1 MNEISSHIPGSRE
14 YLTKLRNNSR
24 FLGALPK
31 EEVSPSDRRGNT
43 EKTSDKN
50 ISDNVDLTCIST
62 KGTEEELIPVIIS
75 ARNPFQGDLLLSPGA
90 FTSEKVSMR
99 NIKVDRTLGGGEVI
113 ARVSR
118 ETAEKLKNEGYNV
131 TSNETQYILPSYFE
145 PAHDNGV
152 EPEERE
158 LKNEKKDIPFELNAT
173 TKINELKTT
182 GKGIAIA
189 ILDTGI
195 YPHPDIK
202 DKIIAFKDFVNDR
215 ETPYDDNGHGTH
227 VAGDA
232 AGTGMVSGGKY
243 KGTAPEANLVG
254 IKVLNS
260 DGGAKVSDIVEG
272 IDWVI
277 QNRDQYNIRIINM
290 SVGVP
295 VTRDQCNAIN
305 QAVKRASDAGI
316 IVVAAAGNEGPV
328 EGTIAAAPGNS
339 PYAIT
344 IGAVDDKNTPQ
355 KDDDDIASF
364 SSRGTEDGLLKPDL
378 VAPGTNIISLNVPGS
393 EIAKQA
399 TAINYIKQLPDD
411 KLRILPPV
419 LYENFGMN
427 PELVTGK
434 SDGELRKFWNK
445 TFSKLNI
452 NSIDDDYISM
462 QGTSMAT
469 PLTAGIVADMLEINP
484 QLSPSQVKDILTK
497 TADDMGKP
505 KTSQGAGVLDA
516 MEAIQVAE
524 KTKGEL
530 PEIFAQMKTQS
541 MGYLI
546 SGSGGKIAFNG

>member
-1 MNEISSHIPGSRE
+1 MNEISGHLPAQRE
-14 YLTKLRNNSR
+14 YMIKLRNNSR

-31 EEVSPSDRRGNT
+31 EEISPSDRRGKS
-43 EKTSDKN
+43 EK
-50 ISDNVDLTCIST
+50 IIDNVDLSGVPA
-62 KGTEEELIPVIIS
+62 KETEEELIPVIIS
-75 ARNPFQGDLLLSPGA
+75 ARNPAKGDVLLAPGT
-90 FTSEKVSMR
+90 FNKEKVSR
-99 NIKVDRTLGGGEVI
+99 KNIKVDRTLAGGEVI

-118 ETAEKLKNEGYNV
+118 DTAEKLKNEGYNV
-131 TSNETQYILPSYFE
+131 TSNETQYILPAYFD
-145 PAHDNGV
+145 PANDNGV
-152 EPEERE
+152 EQAETEV
-158 LKNEKKDIPFELNAT
+158 KKDNTIPFELNAT

-202 DKIIAFKDFVNDR
+202 DKIVAFKDFVNDR

-232 AGTGMVSGGKY
+232 AGTGLASAGKY
-243 KGTAPEANLVG
+243 KGTAPEASLVG

-277 QNRDQYNIRIINM
+277 QNRDKYNIRIINM

-295 VTRDQCNAIN
+295 VTKDQCNAIN
-305 QAVKRASDAGI
+305 QAVKRASESGI
-316 IVVAAAGNEGPV
+316 VVVAAAGNEGPV

-344 IGAVDDKNTPQ
+344 IGAIDDKNTPQ

-364 SSRGTEDGLLKPDL
+364 SSRGTKDGLLKPDL

-393 EIAKQA
+393 EIDKQA
-399 TAINYIKQLPDD
+399 TAIKYIKQLPDE

-434 SDGELRKFWNK
+434 SDAELRKFWDK

-452 NSIDDDYISM
+452 NSIDDNYISM

-469 PLTAGIVADMLEINP
+469 PLTAGIIADMLEINP

-505 KTSQGAGVLDA
+505 KTSQGAGVIDA

-530 PEIFAQMKTQS
+530 PDIFAKMKAQS

>member
-1 MNEISSHIPGSRE
+1 MNEISGHLPAQRE
-14 YLTKLRNNSR
+14 YMIKLRNNSR

-31 EEVSPSDRRGNT
+31 EEISPSDRRGKS
-43 EKTSDKN
+43 EK
-50 ISDNVDLTCIST
+50 IIDNVDLSGVPA
-62 KGTEEELIPVIIS
+62 KETEEELIPVIIS
-75 ARNPFQGDLLLSPGA
+75 ARNPVQGELLLAPGA
-90 FTSEKVSMR
+90 FTSEKVSRR

-113 ARVSR
+113 ARVTR
-118 ETAEKLKNEGYNV
+118 ETAEKLKNEGYNI
-131 TSNETQYILPSYFE
+131 TSNETQYILPSYFD
-145 PAHDNGV
+145 PANDKGAETKEV
-152 EPEERE
+152 
-158 LKNEKKDIPFELNAT
+158 KKDSTIPFELNAT

-182 GKGIAIA
+182 GKGVAIA

-232 AGTGMVSGGKY
+232 AGTGLLSQGKY

-272 IDWVI
+272 IDWVV
-277 QNRDQYNIRIINM
+277 QNRDKYNIRIINM

-295 VTRDQCNAIN
+295 VTKDQCNAIN
-305 QAVKRASDAGI
+305 EAVKRATESGI
-316 IVVAAAGNEGPV
+316 VVVAAAGNEGPV

-344 IGAVDDKNTPQ
+344 IGAIDDKNTPQ
-355 KDDDDIASF
+355 KDDDEIASF
-364 SSRGTEDGLLKPDL
+364 SSRGTKDGLLKPDL
-378 VAPGTNIISLNVPGS
+378 VAPGTNIVSLRVGGS
-393 EIAKQA
+393 ELDKQS
-399 TAINYIKQLPDD
+399 TAIEYIKSLSDD
-411 KLRILPPV
+411 KLKILPPV
-419 LYENFGMN
+419 LYENFGMD
-427 PELVTGK
+427 PGRISK
-434 SDGELRKFWNK
+434 MSDAELRNFWNK
-445 TFSKLNI
+445 TFSKINI
-452 NSIDDDYISM
+452 NSVDDNYISM

-469 PLTAGIVADMLEINP
+469 PLTAGIIADMLEVNP
-484 QLSPSQVKDILTK
+484 QLSPAQIKDILTK
-497 TADDMGKP
+497 TADDMGQP

-524 KTKGEL
+524 KTTGEL
-530 PEIFAQMKTQS
+530 PDIFAKMKTQS